1 MKNAILKKG
10 DIVIAKY
17 DVGRY
22 SITKNGWKG
31 KVTAI
36 SSSSSNFFDAIG
48 IDGYETNNGLPFGD
62 LDLDYF
68 DIYKFCEN

>member
-1 MKNAILKKG
+1 MKNVILKKG
-10 DIVIAKY
+10 DIVMAKY
-17 DVGRY
+17 GLGRY
-22 SITKNGWKG
+22 SITKDGRKG

-36 SSSSSNFFDAIG
+36 RSSNLFDAIG
-48 IDGYETNNGLPFGD
+48 IDGYETNDGLPFGD